1 MTPKELAAAN
11 GSPIDGDSEDS
22 GLTVAPD
29 EHAAGSVVERRADPP
44 A

>member
-11 GSPIDGDSEDS
+11 GSPIDGDSED